1 MDIGAI
7 LTRAFQ
13 ITWRNKALWL
23 FGSLMALTSG
33 GGGGSSPGGNFN
45 FNIPS
50 NQNPNLPPAPGQFPN
65 FTQPDQTTLAGI
77 GVLVCCLFLIYLV
90 LIFYVRFV
98 ARGALITGARDAEGG
113 AKITIG
119 GAWREGSKHYGRLLG
134 LGVLVNLPLFI
145 ITVVLILIAL
155 IPIIPLIMGAVSS
168 GRAPDS
174 QVIGQIIASVG
185 ALIILI
191 CCAVLVIV
199 LLNLV
204 IHPIYE
210 FAARAIVLDG
220 TGVTEGLSRGW
231 QRFRANLGNVL
242 VLYIALIGVRIGW
255 GIVTFILAIPT
266 FLLLAG
272 AMLAGFA
279 AGNLPVLAL
288 IGICIGIPLVLVF
301 VFIEGLAQTY
311 ENVVWTLGYASLANV
326 PALPPAAPAPIAT
339 APGE

>member
-7 LTRAFQ
+7 LTRSFR
-13 ITWRNKALWL
+13 ISWRNKALWL
-23 FGSLMALTSG
+23 FGFLMALSSG

-45 FNIPS
+45 FNVPS
-50 NQNPNLPPAPGQFPN
+50 NRNPNLPPAPGRFPN
-65 FTQPDQTTLAGI
+65 LNASDQATLAGI
-77 GVLVCCLFLIYLV
+77 GVLVCCLLLVYLV
-90 LIFYVRFV
+90 LVLYVRFI
-98 ARGALITGARDAEGG
+98 ARGALITGARDAEAGSR
-113 AKITIG
+113 ITIRE
-119 GAWREGSKHYGRLLG
+119 AWREGGKHYGRLLG

-145 ITVVLILIAL
+145 ITLFLILIAL
-155 IPIIPLIMGAVSS
+155 VPLIPLIMSAASS
-168 GRAPDS
+168 GRTPDG
-174 QVIGQIIASVG
+174 QAVGQIIASAG

-191 CCAVLVIV
+191 CCAIVVIA

-220 TGVTEGLSRGW
+220 AGVTEGLSRGW

-242 VLYIALIGVRIGW
+242 ILYIALIGVRIGW
-255 GIVTFILAIPT
+255 GIVTFILALPT

-279 AGNLPVLAL
+279 AGNWPVLAV
-288 IGICIGIPLVLVF
+288 IGVCIGVPLVLVF

-326 PALPPAAPAPIAT
+326 PALPPAAPAPVAT
-339 APGE
+339 APAE

>member
-23 FGSLMALTSG
+23 FGFLMALTSG
-33 GGGGSSPGGNFN
+33 GGGGSSPGGNLN

-65 FTQPDQTTLAGI
+65 FNPPDQATLAGI
-77 GVLVCCLFLIYLV
+77 GVLVCCLLVIYLV
-90 LIFYVRFV
+90 LFFYVRFI
-98 ARGALITGARDAEGG
+98 ARGALITGARDAEAGT
-113 AKITIG
+113 KITIRE
-119 GAWREGSKHYGRLLG
+119 AWREGGKHYGRLLG
-134 LGVLVNLPLFI
+134 LGVIVNLPLFI
-145 ITVVLILIAL
+145 ITLVLILIAL
-155 IPIIPLIMGAVSS
+155 IPLIPLIMSAVSS
-168 GRAPDS
+168 GRTPDT
-174 QVIGQIIASVG
+174 QAVGQIIASAG

-191 CCAVLVIV
+191 CCAVLVIA

-220 TGVTEGLSRGW
+220 AGVTEGLSRGW

-242 VLYIALIGVRIGW
+242 ILYIALIGVRIGW
-255 GIVTFILAIPT
+255 GIVTFILALPT

-272 AMLAGFA
+272 AMLAGYA
-279 AGNLPVLAL
+279 AGSWAALAV
-288 IGICIGIPLVLVF
+288 IGICIGIPLALAFVL
-301 VFIEGLAQTY
+301 IEGLAQTY
-311 ENVVWTLGYASLANV
+311 ENVVWTLGYASLASLQAV
-326 PALPPAAPAPIAT
+326 PPTAPIPAGTAT
-339 APGE
+339 GE